1 MLFLSAPMGLGGHCM
16 ASYSRTVWK
25 TDISS
30 LELCFILLSGL
41 LYSCFAYAT
50 VYAMLTRPQWE
61 PTRLIPLKACL
72 RRANARVKWCHN
84 TLFCLRRHTFGF
96 FWKSG
101 NATFAYATTVPSTFL
116 FTDWHALRHPAAP
129 KQPSSKAFKTSCSHT
144 LQRHQH
150 PYPEAHTKHLAIYHW
165 RFSYSWPCPRQVE
178 RRVRRWLAWCFNV
191 RKLFWRGENVDFEY
205 WLVRM
210 WAGGQSGHPSLRG
223 VYAKSTRSLRLFQ
236 VSPGR
241 NLVKHSSVPGIPV
254 TNKQS
259 INEPGA
265 FEPFGPQLSNTM
277 RL

>member
-1 MLFLSAPMGLGGHCM
+1 M
-16 ASYSRTVWK
+16 
-25 TDISS
+25 
-30 LELCFILLSGL
+30 FIKINKYIFSPINKYKYHNWAVFFLLSGL

-101 NATFAYATTVPSTFL
+101 NGNFAYATAVPSTFL

-129 KQPSSKAFKTSCSHT
+129 KPPSSKAFKTSCSHT

-150 PYPEAHTKHLAIYHW
+150 PYPEAQTKHLAMYHW

-191 RKLFWRGENVDFEY
+191 KNCFGEEKTWISNIDWSECGLVVSRGT
-205 WLVRM
+205 R
-210 WAGGQSGHPSLRG
+210 A
-223 VYAKSTRSLRLFQ
+223 YAVSTRSLREAYAC
-236 VSPGR
+236 SRCP
-241 NLVKHSSVPGIPV
+241 LVGIWW
-254 TNKQS
+254 NILRS
-259 INEPGA
+259 LES
-265 FEPFGPQLSNTM
+265 QL
-277 RL
+277 